1 MNKYEFYSKLLQEDF
16 PVQYRQDFAEH
27 DSEQC
32 KKIRDLKAQLAEAV
46 GLLRNVDAEVW
57 PTWGDSGSQAA
68 ALHEVKCFLA
78 RHAQPEQVEGYAS
91 RKEAEA
97 SGICQRPPEGWVCSR
112 KPGHNGPCAASV
124 SAPPAAAHGDEAV
137 RKPELVGYFSFCED
151 KQKWLQQK
159 SKGAEFNHLF
169 TALYVMRAQ
178 AGEGGE

>member
-16 PVQYRQDFAEH
+16 PVKYRQDFAEH

-78 RHAQPEQVEGYAS
+78 RHAQAASNPVGWLRLEPDDNETASYHFYTHAVEGS
-91 RKEAEA
+91 T
-97 SGICQRPPEGWVCSR
+97 PVCFMT
-112 KPGHNGPCAASV
+112 
-124 SAPPAAAHGDEAV
+124 APPAAAHGNKE
-137 RKPELVGYFSFCED
+137 S
-151 KQKWLQQK
+151 
-159 SKGAEFNHLF
+159 
-169 TALYVMRAQ
+169 
-178 AGEGGE
+178 